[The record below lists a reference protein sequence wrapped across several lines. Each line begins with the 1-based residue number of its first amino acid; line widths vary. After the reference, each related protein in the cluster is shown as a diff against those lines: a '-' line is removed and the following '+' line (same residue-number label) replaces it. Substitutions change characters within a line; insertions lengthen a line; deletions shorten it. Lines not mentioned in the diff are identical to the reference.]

1 MKLDARQVG
10 AFLRDPRPTRAVLL
24 YGDDEG
30 LIRERAQLLTIAVAG
45 TSDDPFRVAELD
57 RDAWPQLATE
67 AASVPMTGGDRVV
80 RLRDVT
86 DAVTEH
92 VRAALRAP
100 AAGLIIMEAPGL
112 GKGRLRTL
120 AENAPE
126 AAAIACYPET
136 GRNLQDTIRDLL
148 SAQGVGV
155 EPETLR
161 WLADT
166 LEGDRANVRMEALK
180 LALLIG
186 AGGRLDLQTARMCV
200 GDHAGV
206 SADDSLLAA
215 TRGDGIA
222 ADAGAELALAEGLN
236 AIALLRMA
244 LGHLQRL
251 HQARLR
257 MDGGAAAADA
267 VRALRPPVFF
277 KAVASTTA
285 SLALWPTE
293 LLARALEDGRNIEI
307 ACKQTGSKPELLVR
321 RFLANLARQAGLRAS
336 SR

>member
-1 MKLDARQVG
+1 M
-10 AFLRDPRPTRAVLL
+10 RDPRPTRAVLL

-120 AENAPE
+120 VENAPE

-257 MDGGAAAADA
+257 MDDGAAAAEA

-307 ACKQTGSKPELLVR
+307 A
-321 RFLANLARQAGLRAS
+321 
-336 SR
+336 